1 MQDPFALLDLEVRFD
16 VDPATLE
23 QRFLAASSRCHPD
36 RFSDPLDQA
45 DAAERMSRV
54 TEAYQTLRDDE
65 SRARALLQLRL
76 GEGITSGGDTSGGD
90 DKALPPE
97 LLMEV
102 MEVRES
108 LDEAVAEGDAEAIE
122 KHRAWATEKRREH
135 LSAIGKLFED
145 EPGNKN
151 AAAIRLQ
158 LNALR
163 YMERMLE
170 QMPG

>member
-16 VDPATLE
+16 LDPAALE
-23 QRFLAASSRCHPD
+23 ARFLAESSRCHPD

-65 SRARALLQLRL
+65 SRARALLAIRQ
-76 GEGITSGGDTSGGD
+76 GGGAGPGGD
-90 DKALPPE
+90 DKSLPPE
-97 LLMEV
+97 LLMEM

-108 LDEAVAEGDAEAIE
+108 LDDAVAGGDAEVVE
-122 KHRAWATEKRREH
+122 KHRTWATGKRAEH
-135 LSAIGKLFED
+135 LAAIAKLFAE
-145 EPGNKN
+145 EPSDKN